1 MIPHQTHQL
10 AELASSVGEP
20 SASAGNHPVLLDDPG
35 VVWFVECGAL
45 DVFLIDNPE
54 GEQRSSPKHVLRA
67 EAGRLVFGMRGRDGG
82 SLAAI
87 AKGLPGSQLRRI
99 QLKQILDH
107 CGDELADQVD
117 VWVSEFTAAVT
128 REIESHPRPG
138 LLLDPGKPVQSL
150 EAEAGCVLS
159 ARTGG
164 VFWAIADG
172 AVAYLGTEEPK
183 KKNSM
188 VLLTSDSWLTLQEPT
203 HVTGVSSWVLNRN
216 GRLASALSEFHRLA
230 LGAHELNQRL
240 LLADE
245 VNQQTAR
252 AVQRAMD
259 KKSARQGLFNVLRSD
274 RPAMKDAGSS
284 LLAALELIGKHEGI
298 VFRSPPVRYRE
309 PSLHDILNASGI
321 RARKVRLFLE
331 DRWWLGDSGA
341 MLGFH
346 GDDGRPMA
354 LLPGLSGQY
363 RMADPVSGESARVNA
378 NRAQGLSRSG
388 WQFYR
393 TLPTGQPVGTKDV
406 VRLVGKGT
414 TADFC
419 RFATAGLLANALTL
433 VPAIAVGILANWVLP
448 AGSGGM
454 LAQVT
459 VALVA
464 FSLLGTLLHI
474 LGGTALMRLE
484 GRATIRATSAF
495 WDRLLRMP
503 SSFFRGFTAG
513 ELAVRAGV
521 FHVLRDRT
529 SGVAANAML
538 SIIFL
543 LPTLSLLFLYDVAMA
558 WLSMGIGLLS
568 LVVTALFGFLQL
580 APQRRRF
587 AAVRRLTGE
596 ILQFIN
602 GMSKLHSAGAEPS
615 AFASWAK
622 GYREQQMAAI
632 RISRLNEHM
641 VAFSTAVPVLASA
654 ALFAVALW
662 QGSGQLDVGNFLVV
676 YAASMTFYVAVVG
689 LGESFEA
696 IAAIVPGYEQVK
708 PILAALPEDRNEGE
722 DPGEL
727 NGEIHFNRVSF
738 RYDDG
743 PLIIDNVSIEARPG
757 EFIAIVG
764 GSGSGKSTLVRLA
777 LGLEDPSAGGIFFDG
792 RDLAQLD
799 RRLVRRQIGVVMQDG
814 DLVQGV
820 SILDNII
827 GVGDALTIEDAEKA
841 ARMAGVQDEIDAMPM
856 GMFTAITESRAT
868 LSGGQVQRIRI
879 AAALVRNP
887 RILILDEATSWLDAK
902 TQAEVMR
909 GINGLIATRIVIAHR
924 LSTIRHADRIYVME
938 AGRVVQQGC
947 FDELFEVEGPFRN
960 LVLRQMD

>member
-1 MIPHQTHQL
+1 MIPHQAHRL

-20 SASAGNHPVLLDDPG
+20 AASAGNHPVLLDDPG
-35 VVWFVECGAL
+35 VAWFVECGAL
-45 DVFLIDNPE
+45 DVFLIDNPG
-54 GEQRSSPKHVLRA
+54 GEQKSSPKHVLRA
-67 EAGRLVFGMRGRDGG
+67 EAGRLVFGVRGRDGG

-87 AKGLPGSQLRRI
+87 ARGLPGSQLRRMR
-99 QLKQILDH
+99 LKQVLER

-117 VWVSEFTAAVT
+117 VWVAEFTAAVT
-128 REIESHPRPG
+128 REIEARPRPG

-159 ARTGG
+159 ARSGG
-164 VFWAIADG
+164 VFWAVVNG
-172 AVAYLGTEEPK
+172 AVAYLGTEDPK
-183 KKNSM
+183 EKNS
-188 VLLTSDSWLTLQEPT
+188 VVPLTSDSWLTLQEPARGA
-203 HVTGVSSWVLNRN
+203 GVSSRVLNRN
-216 GRLASALSEFHRLA
+216 GRLLSALSEFHCLA

-240 LLADE
+240 LVADE

-252 AVQRAMD
+252 AVHRAMD
-259 KKSARQGLFNVLRSD
+259 KKSARQDLFHVLRSD
-274 RPAMKDAGSS
+274 RPAMKEAGSA

-298 VFRSPPVRYRE
+298 VFRAPPVRRRD
-309 PSLHDILNASGI
+309 PSLQDILNASGV
-321 RARKVRLFLE
+321 RTRKVRLFSE

-346 GDDGRPMA
+346 GDDGRPVA
-354 LLPGLSGQY
+354 LLPGLTGQY
-363 RMADPVSGESARVNA
+363 RMVDPVSGKSARVTA
-378 NRAQGLSRSG
+378 NRAQDLSRSG

-393 TLPTGQPVGTKDV
+393 PLPTDRPVGIKDV

-433 VPAIAVGILANWVLP
+433 VPAIAVGILANLLP

-454 LAQVT
+454 LTQVT

-484 GRATIRATSAF
+484 GRATLRATSAV
-495 WDRLLRMP
+495 WDRVLRMP
-503 SSFFRGFTAG
+503 SSFFRGFTSG

-543 LPTLSLLFLYDVAMA
+543 LPALSLLFLYDVTLA
-558 WLSMGIGLLS
+558 WLSMGIGLFS

-602 GMSKLHSAGAEPS
+602 GMSKLRSSGAEPS
-615 AFASWAK
+615 AFASWAR
-622 GYREQQMAAI
+622 GYREQQLAGI
-632 RISRLNEHM
+632 QVSRLNEHM
-641 VAFSTAVPVLASA
+641 VAFSTAVPVLAST

-722 DPGEL
+722 DPEEL
-727 NGEIHFNRVSF
+727 NGEIHFNHVSF
-738 RYDDG
+738 RYENDG

-777 LGLEDPSAGGIFFDG
+777 LGLEDPLAGGIFFDG

-799 RRLVRRQIGVVMQDG
+799 RRSVRRQVGVVMQAG

-827 GVGDALTIEDAEKA
+827 GVEETLTIEDAEKA
-841 ARMAGVQDEIDAMPM
+841 ARMAGVQDEIEAMPM

-887 RILILDEATSWLDAK
+887 RILILDEATSWLDAR

-909 GINGLIATRIVIAHR
+909 GINGLTATRIVIAHR

-938 AGRVVQQGC
+938 AGRVVQQGG
-947 FDELFEVEGPFRN
+947 FDELFEADGPFRH